1 MILLSLVIAVFTIIS
16 FLGEYSF
23 FDRLDVRA
31 NHRLLNSA
39 KAWSDYSF
47 WKLGGFL
54 NFQYGYAGPDHWG
67 ELFIYRFHVPLYAI
81 PHWFGFSLA
90 QEDGF

>member
-1 MILLSLVIAVFTIIS
+1 MILLSLVIAVFTLIT

-54 NFQYGYAGPDHWG
+54 NFQYGYAGPDH
-67 ELFIYRFHVPLYAI
+67 
-81 PHWFGFSLA
+81 
-90 QEDGF
+90 